1 MLAGDRE
8 GLDTLSNEIDE
19 DLKRDLDIAVA
30 GSDYTQKEVLS
41 AMIDNSLCEED
52 GRPVIDRE
60 NLQEDLEKFG
70 ERYSTN

>member
-1 MLAGDRE
+1 LAGDQD

-41 AMIDNSLCEED
+41 AMIDHCLCEED
-52 GRPVIDRE
+52 GRKVVDQE
-60 NLQEDLEKFG
+60 NLEELLEEYG

>member
-52 GRPVIDRE
+52 GRIVLDRE